1 MPLMRTK
8 KASLQKYLDK
18 RILCNRK
25 MSYYEDNP
33 GFQEMLMLSGKQR
46 QIELEDEDRERER
59 E

>member
-1 MPLMRTK
+1 
-8 KASLQKYLDK
+8 
-18 RILCNRK
+18 

-59 E
+59 EWDLSDPGPVLT